1 MSAIVGTRD
10 KRLQASAER
19 FSTTADGKAILMTG
33 STPVFRVNSAGA
45 GAPGSIAITAQ
56 PVNVV
61 GDIVFSVSAGTQI
74 AVDGNVVTVDFANMT
89 TDTALVQARIREF
102 GVDYVANYMIS
113 KVFDGIRGD
122 TGLAGLNT
130 GQAFAYKRA
139 AAAPTDS
146 PGDVIF
152 TFATGSITTPAG
164 NDLANGWSKN
174 IPAGSAPLYVRVAAA
189 SSRNA
194 TDNIVANEWSSA
206 VQLVRDGA
214 TGADGTNTAQAFAY
228 KRAASA
234 PVDSPGDVVYTF
246 SSAAITTPAGNDLA
260 NGWSKTIPAGTAPLY
275 VRVAAA
281 SSRNTTDGIAADEW
295 TGAVQL
301 ARDGVDGIDGLNTA
315 QAFAYKRAAALPA
328 DTPGDVIYTFVTA
341 AITTPAGNDLANG
354 WSKTIPA
361 GTAPLYVR
369 VAAAS
374 SRNTTDGIAA
384 NEWAAAVLLAQ
395 DGTPGQNGVNV
406 APVRI
411 YQRGATSIAP
421 ALPSA
426 ACTFTFATGVLTGLN
441 NGWSTQ
447 VPMAGGAYLFTSGAT
462 AASKAA
468 TDDIPASEWAVA
480 ARMAADGENG
490 VDGLNVA
497 PVRIY
502 QRGATSIAPALPSA
516 ACTFTFATGVL
527 TGLNNGWST
536 QVPTA
541 GGAYL
546 FTSGATAASK
556 AATDDIPASEWA
568 VAARMASDGEN
579 GVDGLNV
586 APVRIYQRGA
596 TSIAPAL
603 PSAACTFTFATGT
616 LTGLNNGWS
625 TQVPTAGGAY
635 LFTSGATAASRGATD
650 DIAPGEWAA
659 AARLAADGATGQRG
673 TVTVTAPGYSTWSDD
688 SAVYELGHA
697 GYGAPINRDVVT
709 LYDATHAVTKFF
721 VDGAWLEAGMVLNG
735 NLLVPGTVAAKALAV
750 DNLAAINADLGNV
763 VAGDLYGTTLH
774 GGAGYPTNAYKFPS
788 NGGLGFHL
796 SSAGLLL
803 GNYSLGKYIEMRS
816 DGFVAM
822 PGLKIE
828 GGRATFSGNVVS
840 GTAPGFRIE
849 MGPDD
854 PVYAMWAGS
863 GTKTDTNAI
872 FYLKK
877 SGAGYFGGSL
887 SAGTL
892 RTAVTNPTFG
902 TSESVT
908 TGPFGSN
915 GGAITV
921 VGSIDMYSQETSYNY
936 NFSAG
941 AGTTGCTFTLFRK
954 LGDNGTETAVHTFYL
969 AGSIGYDNFTS
980 VDDLSSGTISLNGSF
995 TFVDPVQSTL
1005 PRTYRLATAIT
1016 HQEFTHSKK
1025 IGAPPILDIGGS
1037 YSQRLTIITTE

>member
-19 FSTTADGKAILMTG
+19 FSSTADGKAILMSG
-33 STPVFRVNSAGA
+33 ATPVFRVDSSGA
-45 GAPGSIAITAQ
+45 GSPASIAITAK

-61 GDIVFSVSAGTQI
+61 GDIVFTVSAGTTLVI
-74 AVDGNVVTVDFANMT
+74 DGNVATVNFAGMT
-89 TDTALVQARIREF
+89 TDTVTVQARIREF
-102 GVDYVANYMIS
+102 DVDYIANYIIS
-113 KVFDGIRGD
+113 KVFDGVRGD

-206 VQLVRDGA
+206 VLLVRDGA

-234 PVDSPGDVVYTF
+234 PVDSPGEVVYTF
-246 SSAAITTPAGNDLA
+246 SSAAITTPVDNDLA
-260 NGWSKTIPAGTAPLY
+260 NGWTKTIPAGTAPLY

-281 SSRNTTDGIAADEW
+281 SSRSATDA
-295 TGAVQL
+295 
-301 ARDGVDGIDGLNTA
+301 
-315 QAFAYKRAAALPA
+315 
-328 DTPGDVIYTFVTA
+328 
-341 AITTPAGNDLANG
+341 
-354 WSKTIPA
+354 
-361 GTAPLYVR
+361 
-369 VAAAS
+369 
-374 SRNTTDGIAA
+374 IAA
-384 NEWAAAVLLAQ
+384 NEWTAAVLLAQ

-411 YQRGATSIAP
+411 YQRAAVNVAP
-421 ALPSA
+421 ELPSA
-426 ACTFTFATGVLTGLN
+426 ACTFTFATGVLTGL
-441 NGWSTQ
+441 S
-447 VPMAGGAYLFTSGAT
+447 
-462 AASKAA
+462 
-468 TDDIPASEWAVA
+468 
-480 ARMAADGENG
+480 
-490 VDGLNVA
+490 
-497 PVRIY
+497 
-502 QRGATSIAPALPSA
+502 
-516 ACTFTFATGVL
+516 
-527 TGLNNGWST
+527 NGWST

-546 FTSGATAASK
+546 FTSGATAASI
-556 AATDDIPASEWA
+556 AATDDIPAAEWA
-568 VAARMASDGEN
+568 AATRMAADGAV
-579 GVDGLNV
+579 GLDGLNV

-596 TSIAPAL
+596 TSIAPEL
-603 PSAACTFTFATGT
+603 PSAACTFTFSTGA
-616 LTGLNNGWS
+616 LAGLNNGWS

-635 LFTSGATAASRGATD
+635 LFTSGATAASRTATD
-650 DIAPGEWAA
+650 DIAPGEWTA
-659 AARLAADGATGQRG
+659 AARLAADGVTTYTWVKYGDTAAGGGFSDSPVGMSYIGLAYNKATAVEGDNPADYAWSLIKGGAGAKGDPGVDGKTTYTWIKYADNADGTGLYDSPRDSTMYLGLAVNKISAVPSTNKADYAWSKFRGGQGVAGPSGQRG

-735 NLLVPGTVAAKALAV
+735 NLLVPGTVAAGALAV
-750 DNLAAINADLGNV
+750 DNLAAITAILGNV
-763 VAGDLYGTTLH
+763 RAGDLYGTTLH
-774 GGAGYPTNAYKFPS
+774 GGEGYPTNAYKFPS

-828 GGRATFSGNVVS
+828 GGRATFSGNFVS

-892 RTAVTNPTFG
+892 RTAVTNP
-902 TSESVT
+902 SVGPSQQVVS
-908 TGPFGSN
+908 GPFGSN

-921 VGSIDMYSQETSYNY
+921 IGSIAFSSQERSYNHNY
-936 NFSAG
+936 SAG
-941 AGTTGCTFTLFRK
+941 AGTTSCSFTLFRK
-954 LGDNGTETAVHTFYL
+954 LGNDPEVQIHTFY
-969 AGSIGYDNFTS
+969 AGGYSYFDNYNTT
-980 VDDLSSGTISLNGSF
+980 DELSSGTIAVNGSF
-995 TFVDPVQSTL
+995 TFVDPVSSTA
-1005 PRTYRLATAIT
+1005 PRTYRLVSALTY
-1016 HQEFTHSKK
+1016 QELVPTRK
-1025 IGAPPILDIGGS
+1025 IAGGTGFAGGDV
-1037 YSQRLTIITTE
+1037 SQRLTIVTTE